1 MPFFSLIDIAHK
13 TTRPRRST
21 GSPKN
26 GLPGELRV
34 VPVEKPFEKNRFR
47 DLGESD
53 SVGCVRIDFVKRTG
67 AKWFP
72 RTAPNRRK

>member
-1 MPFFSLIDIAHK
+1 MREPDAVEYRAIFWQGGHA
-13 TTRPRRST
+13 RA
-21 GSPKN
+21 GYA
-26 GLPGELRV
+26 GV

-53 SVGCVRIDFVKRTG
+53 RVGCVRIDFVKRTG